1 MMKSTIA
8 ALALAGAAQ
17 ALSPKPNNSLNMCPV
32 PVDPEPGCLEQTV
45 EIHLELDCD
54 GRLKQDLTG
63 TSYDSADALMFGGR
77 MSSVLIPPYA
87 TVVFHEDVRLEGDVE
102 FIFNDSEE
110 PICVPLCDLEWT
122 PSSAQAFFTH
132 RYENTYGNETGYY
145 GP

>member
-1 MMKSTIA
+1 MMKNTIA

-17 ALSPKPNNSLNMCPV
+17 AFSQNPNPNRPAGNMLNMCPIDTV
-32 PVDPEPGCLEQTV
+32 IEPPGCIEQTV
-45 EIHLELDCD
+45 EIHLNLECE

-87 TVVFHEDVRLEGDVE
+87 TVVFHEEVRLGGDVE

-122 PSSAQAFFTH
+122 PSSA
-132 RYENTYGNETGYY
+132 
-145 GP
+145 

>member
-1 MMKSTIA
+1 MMKSTIAAIA

-17 ALSPKPNNSLNMCPV
+17 ANSNFNSLNMCPIDI
-32 PVDPEPGCLEQTV
+32 DPEPGCLEQTV

-63 TSYDSADALMFGGR
+63 TSYDSANALMFGGR

-102 FIFNDSEE
+102 FIFNDTEE

-122 PSSAQAFFTH
+122 PSSA
-132 RYENTYGNETGYY
+132 
-145 GP
+145 

>member
-1 MMKSTIA
+1 MMKNTIA
-8 ALALAGAAQ
+8 ALALAGATQ
-17 ALSPKPNNSLNMCPV
+17 AFSQNPNRPAPAPGGNGMLNMCPIDV
-32 PVDPEPGCLEQTV
+32 IEPPGCIEQTV
-45 EIHLELDCD
+45 EIHLNLECE

-63 TSYDSADALMFGGR
+63 ASYDSADALMFGGR

-122 PSSAQAFFTH
+122 PSSA
-132 RYENTYGNETGYY
+132 
-145 GP
+145 

>member
-8 ALALAGAAQ
+8 ALALAGATQ
-17 ALSPKPNNSLNMCPV
+17 AFSQNPNNNFTPGGNGMLNMCPI
-32 PVDPEPGCLEQTV
+32 DPTPKPGCIEQTV
-45 EIHLELDCD
+45 EIHLNLECE

-87 TVVFHEDVRLEGDVE
+87 TVVFHEEVRLEGDVE

-122 PSSAQAFFTH
+122 PSSA
-132 RYENTYGNETGYY
+132 
-145 GP
+145 